1 MINAWPED
9 ALKNAVVTL
18 ENLNLNPLNILDV
31 GAHYGET
38 LDTLSNNLNDQFSYI
53 GLEPDPDSFKK
64 LKDLSSK
71 ESVKNKCPNPNL
83 LNIAA
88 GNNIS
93 TIEFIKTQADAVSG
107 VLEPEA
113 GLSERVKAGDHKV
126 NDRFEVSLTTIDELI
141 KKFSNTHINLLK
153 IDTEGYDLECLR
165 GAENSLNSANIDLI
179 ICETFFVKYRKGQ
192 CYFWDIAKHLHNKN
206 YFFMNIYDSRDTDQG
221 RLYTSNGIWVS
232 HKIANQLNFL

>member
-1 MINAWPED
+1 MINTWPED

-71 ESVKNKCPNPNL
+71 EFVKNKCPNPNL

-126 NDRFEVSLTTIDELI
+126 NDRFEVSNNIDELI
-141 KKFSNTHINLLK
+141 KNLVAHINLLK
-153 IDTEGYDLECLR
+153 IDTEGYDL
-165 GAENSLNSANIDLI
+165 D
-179 ICETFFVKYRKGQ
+179 
-192 CYFWDIAKHLHNKN
+192 
-206 YFFMNIYDSRDTDQG
+206 
-221 RLYTSNGIWVS
+221 VS
-232 HKIANQLNFL
+232 GVLKLSQ